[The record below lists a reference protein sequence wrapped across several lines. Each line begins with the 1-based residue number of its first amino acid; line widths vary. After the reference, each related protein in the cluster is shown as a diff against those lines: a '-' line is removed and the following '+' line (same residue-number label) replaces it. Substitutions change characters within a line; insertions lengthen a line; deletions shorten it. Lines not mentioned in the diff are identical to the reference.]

1 MNNWQE
7 ELFLKIIKREEPAT
21 ILYEDDKVIAFLD
34 KYAHTKGHFL
44 VVPKNYSRNLFSIS
58 DEDLSYLIVKARE
71 FPLQEIKKLGATGFK
86 LLINNEPDAEQ
97 SIFHT
102 HVHIIP
108 YYKK

>member
-1 MNNWQE
+1 MKTWQE

-44 VVPKNYSRNLFSIS
+44 VVPKVYSRNLYTIT
-58 DEDLSYLIVKARE
+58 DADLSYLILKARQFALKE
-71 FPLQEIKKLGATGFK
+71 VQKLGATGFK

>member
-1 MNNWQE
+1 
-7 ELFLKIIKREEPAT
+7 
-21 ILYEDDKVIAFLD
+21 
-34 KYAHTKGHFL
+34 
-44 VVPKNYSRNLFSIS
+44 
-58 DEDLSYLIVKARE
+58 IVKARE
-71 FPLQEIKKLGATGFK
+71 FALQEIKKLGATGFK